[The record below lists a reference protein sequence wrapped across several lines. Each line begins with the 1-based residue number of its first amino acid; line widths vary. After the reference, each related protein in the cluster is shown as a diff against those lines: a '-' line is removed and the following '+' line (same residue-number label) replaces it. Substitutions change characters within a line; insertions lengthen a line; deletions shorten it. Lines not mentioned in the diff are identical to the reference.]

1 MKKITVAAKLFVNFK
16 KYLPKDA
23 IEGKAIISLDEGST
37 LEDLLNILT
46 IPTDEPKM
54 ILINGLSQGVFT
66 KVNPTPLKE
75 GDTIVLFPPAG
86 GG

>member
-1 MKKITVAAKLFVNFK
+1 MKKITVVVKLFVNFK
-16 KYLPKDA
+16 KYLPPDA
-23 IEGKAIISLDEGST
+23 VDGKAIISLDEGST

-54 ILINGLSQGVFT
+54 LLINGLSQGIFT
-66 KVNPTPLKE
+66 KVNPYPLKE